1 MRVMVIL
8 ASMLLMSGCYDTVII
23 VKTVGSG
30 CSSLVN
36 GHRATD
42 TQAGGSAAGGDLARA
57 VVSALATN
65 DSCATEPNEQHR

>member
-1 MRVMVIL
+1 MMRVMVIL
-8 ASMLLMSGCYDTVII
+8 VSMFLMGCYDTVII
-23 VKTVGSG
+23 VKTVGDG

-65 DSCATEPNEQHR
+65 DSCATEEPE